1 MLKLFTIHVMTELDT
16 TEKKG
21 NGVFL
26 LIILVLLIAL
36 GAMAFLWSRKNAE
49 LNDCTNQNTL
59 LVSDMNGMND
69 MMSGYVGNM
78 SNDLKKDF
86 KNMLKT
92 YDALIAKDASKAD
105 SLNMQKEKIQGLIT
119 QLNNNK
125 RITASQLFRMR
136 KENETLRGIMKSY
149 VKQIDSLNTMNIKLT
164 SDLDQTTTQLSLTK
178 SERDQFKQ
186 EAEEKGAKVRK
197 GARLQAYG
205 IHTTG
210 LRMKLNNTTEETNK
224 ARNTVQIKSSF
235 TLSENS
241 LADAGR
247 KTVYMQVISPDGRV
261 LQTRTS
267 NTVQTEAGTV
277 AYSDKKEIDYNNQQ
291 IDMSIFY
298 DLKGEDAIKGNYVV
312 KIFCDG
318 NLIGTDSF
326 TLK

>member
-1 MLKLFTIHVMTELDT
+1 MTDLDT

-49 LNDCTNQNTL
+49 LNDCTNQNAL

-105 SLNMQKEKIQGLIT
+105 SLNMQKAKIQGLIT

-164 SDLDQTTTQLSLTK
+164 SDLDQTTTQFSATK
-178 SERDQFKQ
+178 SE
-186 EAEEKGAKVRK
+186 
-197 GARLQAYG
+197 
-205 IHTTG
+205 
-210 LRMKLNNTTEETNK
+210 
-224 ARNTVQIKSSF
+224 
-235 TLSENS
+235 
-241 LADAGR
+241 
-247 KTVYMQVISPDGRV
+247 
-261 LQTRTS
+261 
-267 NTVQTEAGTV
+267 
-277 AYSDKKEIDYNNQQ
+277 
-291 IDMSIFY
+291 
-298 DLKGEDAIKGNYVV
+298 
-312 KIFCDG
+312 
-318 NLIGTDSF
+318 
-326 TLK
+326 